1 MPKVIDSESKVAY
14 IYSSATDKWH
24 PIAGA
29 VNTGAAYT
37 WSADQQFSTTVTF
50 ESVVKAKAGVNNFLN
65 PAARDLAFTG
75 VSSENKKG
83 IVCFVRNDASGLPIN
98 QIQYFD
104 GNNWRSP
111 SDSTLLLSKTNTAT
125 YTITLED
132 AGRTIIANSDTLNE
146 VVVPANST
154 IPFAIGQRLDI
165 IRYGV
170 GLTSIAGANGV
181 TIQSKNSNKKI
192 AARYSGATLIK
203 IEENTWILV
212 GDLIA

>member
-1 MPKVIDSESKVAY
+1 MSKSIDSESKVAY

-37 WSADQQFSTTVTF
+37 WSADQQFSTSVTF
-50 ESVVKAKAGVNNFLN
+50 DAVVKAKAGVNNFLN
-65 PAARDLAFTG
+65 PAARDLVFTG
-75 VSSENKKG
+75 ISAENKKG
-83 IVCFVRNDASGLPIN
+83 IVCFVRNDSSGLPIN

-104 GNNWRSP
+104 GSNWRSA
-111 SDSTLLLSKTNTAT
+111 SDSTPLLSKINTAT
-125 YTITLED
+125 YTITLDD
-132 AGRTIIANSDTLNE
+132 AGKTILANSDTANE
-146 VVVPANST
+146 ILVPANST
-154 IPFAIGQRLDI
+154 TPFVIGQRLDI
-165 IRYGV
+165 LRYGL
-170 GLTSIAGANGV
+170 GITSIAGAVGV

>member
-1 MPKVIDSESKVAY
+1 MCKI
-14 IYSSATDKWH
+14 
-24 PIAGA
+24 
-29 VNTGAAYT
+29 
-37 WSADQQFSTTVTF
+37 
-50 ESVVKAKAGVNNFLN
+50 
-65 PAARDLAFTG
+65 
-75 VSSENKKG
+75 
-83 IVCFVRNDASGLPIN
+83 
-98 QIQYFD
+98 
-104 GNNWRSP
+104 
-111 SDSTLLLSKTNTAT
+111 LSKTNTAT

-154 IPFAIGQRLDI
+154 TPFVIGQRLDI

>member
-14 IYSSATDKWH
+14 IYSSATDRWH

-37 WSADQQFSTTVTF
+37 WSADQRFSSTVTF
-50 ESVVKAKAGVNNFLN
+50 DTVVKAKAGVNNFLN
-65 PAARDLAFTG
+65 PAARDLVFTDI
-75 VSSENKKG
+75 SAENKKG

-104 GNNWRSP
+104 GTSWRSF
-111 SDSTLLLSKTNTAT
+111 SDSTPLLSKTNTAT

-132 AGRTIIANSDTLNE
+132 AGRTIIANSDTANE
-146 VVVPANST
+146 ILVPANST
-154 IPFAIGQRLDI
+154 TPFVIGQRLDI
-165 IRYGV
+165 LRYGV
-170 GLTSIAGANGV
+170 GITSIAGAVGV

>member
-83 IVCFVRNDASGLPIN
+83 IVCFVRNDASGLSIN

-104 GNNWRSP
+104 GTSWRSH
-111 SDSTLLLSKTNTAT
+111 SDSTPLLSKTNTAT

-154 IPFAIGQRLDI
+154 TPFVIGQRLDI

>member
-83 IVCFVRNDASGLPIN
+83 IVCFVRNDSSGLSIN

-104 GNNWRSP
+104 GTNWRSP
-111 SDSTLLLSKTNTAT
+111 SDSTPLLSKTNTAT

-154 IPFAIGQRLDI
+154 TPFVIGQRLDI

>member
-1 MPKVIDSESKVAY
+1 MPKSIDSQSKVAY

-50 ESVVKAKAGVNNFLN
+50 DTVIKAKAGVNNFLN
-65 PAARDLAFTG
+65 PAARDLVFTNI
-75 VSSENKKG
+75 SAENKKG
-83 IVCFVRNDASGLPIN
+83 IVCFVRNDAAGLPIN

-104 GNNWRSP
+104 GSNWRSA
-111 SDSTLLLSKTNTAT
+111 SDSTPLLSKINTAT
-125 YTITLED
+125 YTITLDD
-132 AGRTIIANSDTLNE
+132 AGRTILANSDTANE
-146 VVVPANST
+146 ILVPANST
-154 IPFAIGQRLDI
+154 TPFVIGQRLDI
-165 IRYGV
+165 LRYGL
-170 GLTSIAGANGV
+170 GITSIAGAVGV

>member
-1 MPKVIDSESKVAY
+1 MTKVIDSESKVAY

-37 WSADQQFSTTVTF
+37 WSADQRFSSTVTF
-50 ESVVKAKAGVNNFLN
+50 DTVVKAKAGVNNFLN
-65 PAARDLAFTG
+65 PAARDLVFADI
-75 VSSENKKG
+75 SAENKKG
-83 IVCFVRNDASGLPIN
+83 IVCFVRNDAAGLPIN

-104 GNNWRSP
+104 GTSWRSF
-111 SDSTLLLSKTNTAT
+111 SDSTPLLSKTNTAT

-132 AGRTIIANSDTLNE
+132 AGRTIIANSDTANE
-146 VVVPANST
+146 ILVPANST
-154 IPFAIGQRLDI
+154 TPFVIGQRLDI
-165 IRYGV
+165 LRYGV
-170 GLTSIAGANGV
+170 GITSIAGAVGV

>member
-83 IVCFVRNDASGLPIN
+83 IVCFVRNDASGLSIN

-104 GNNWRSP
+104 GTNWRSH
-111 SDSTLLLSKTNTAT
+111 SDSTPLLSKTNTAT

-154 IPFAIGQRLDI
+154 TPFVIGQRLDI

>member
-1 MPKVIDSESKVAY
+1 MPKSIDSESKVAY

-83 IVCFVRNDASGLPIN
+83 IVCFVRNDASGLSIN

-104 GNNWRSP
+104 GTNWRSH
-111 SDSTLLLSKTNTAT
+111 SDSTPLLSKTNTAT

-154 IPFAIGQRLDI
+154 TPFVIGQRLDI

>member
-1 MPKVIDSESKVAY
+1 MPKSIDSESKVAY

-83 IVCFVRNDASGLPIN
+83 IVCFVRNDASGLSIN

-104 GNNWRSP
+104 GTNWRSP
-111 SDSTLLLSKTNTAT
+111 SDSTPLLSKTNTAT

-154 IPFAIGQRLDI
+154 TPFVIGQRLDI

>member
-83 IVCFVRNDASGLPIN
+83 IVCFVRNDAYVLPIN
-98 QIQYFD
+98 
-104 GNNWRSP
+104 
-111 SDSTLLLSKTNTAT
+111 
-125 YTITLED
+125 
-132 AGRTIIANSDTLNE
+132 
-146 VVVPANST
+146 
-154 IPFAIGQRLDI
+154 
-165 IRYGV
+165 
-170 GLTSIAGANGV
+170 
-181 TIQSKNSNKKI
+181 
-192 AARYSGATLIK
+192 
-203 IEENTWILV
+203 
-212 GDLIA
+212 

>member
-37 WSADQQFSTTVTF
+37 WSADQRFSSTVTF
-50 ESVVKAKAGVNNFLN
+50 DTVVKAKAGVNNFLN
-65 PAARDLAFTG
+65 PAARDLVFADI
-75 VSSENKKG
+75 SAENKKG
-83 IVCFVRNDASGLPIN
+83 IVCFVRNDAAGLPIN

-104 GNNWRSP
+104 GTSWRSF
-111 SDSTLLLSKTNTAT
+111 SDSTPLLSKTNTAT

-132 AGRTIIANSDTLNE
+132 AGRTIIANSDTANE
-146 VVVPANST
+146 ILVPANST
-154 IPFAIGQRLDI
+154 TPFVIGQRLDI
-165 IRYGV
+165 LRYGV
-170 GLTSIAGANGV
+170 GITSIAGAVGV

>member
-75 VSSENKKG
+75 VSLENKKG
-83 IVCFVRNDASGLPIN
+83 VVCFVRNDASGLPIN

-104 GNNWRSP
+104 GTNWRLH

-154 IPFAIGQRLDI
+154 TPFVIGQRLDI

>member
-37 WSADQQFSTTVTF
+37 WSADQRFSSTVTF
-50 ESVVKAKAGVNNFLN
+50 DTVVKAKAGVNNFLN
-65 PAARDLAFTG
+65 PAARDLVFTDI
-75 VSSENKKG
+75 SAENKKG
-83 IVCFVRNDASGLPIN
+83 IVCFVRNDAAGLPIN

-104 GNNWRSP
+104 GTSWRSS
-111 SDSTLLLSKTNTAT
+111 SDSTPLLSKTNTAT

-132 AGRTIIANSDTLNE
+132 AGRTIIANSDTANE
-146 VVVPANST
+146 ILVPANST
-154 IPFAIGQRLDI
+154 TPFVIGQRLDI
-165 IRYGV
+165 LRYGV
-170 GLTSIAGANGV
+170 GITSIAGAVGV